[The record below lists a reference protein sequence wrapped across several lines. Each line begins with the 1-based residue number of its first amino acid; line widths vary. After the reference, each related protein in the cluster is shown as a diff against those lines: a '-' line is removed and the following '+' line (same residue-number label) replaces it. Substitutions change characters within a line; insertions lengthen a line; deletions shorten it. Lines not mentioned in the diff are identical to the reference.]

1 MRATHRLL
9 MLLSLTAT
17 AIATTGCPG
26 DGSDGPAPLIVNRST
41 PECIVLGASFPSGL
55 TALPTGGRE
64 AATAQAFPP
73 AVFGLDLER
82 EPPALLA
89 SQGIPGLPLQPSACG
104 GTRVDS
110 DSDTI
115 ADADRSDQLGFN
127 CQDPRGGTLRALRGD
142 LVLLVS
148 SAYEQVLL
156 FDPRSGRLRLAT
168 LETPAATPDFDPTS
182 WLFWPRVGTPVDR
195 SGFSTRVCVDGAGR
209 LDSLD
214 QPLGDYPQCGNLPD
228 RFFTGFTSDVLRR
241 GDRLFVSTAN
251 LLRSSTARFAPGTV
265 LVFRFDDSVDPPRIG
280 PDSSRP
286 IVFTT
291 AFNPTSLG
299 RHTTPAGRDLILI
312 GNSGA
317 IALGS
322 GPDLVRTDSSVDV
335 LDPETLTLIATIPLG
350 RAGLGFGG
358 LAIDPSG
365 RLGML
370 GSSVQRALFAIDLAA
385 LDDPMLGLGPEPLPI
400 VLDGS
405 TPGWPDARVFDD
417 ADPFLLPRRVDGPS
431 DSICTTQTS
440 VAIQSDGRFA
450 LASDFCDGTL
460 TELDLALPSMRST
473 PIDPTTVLRVS
484 RVVNAAEPIV
494 DDATGIRAI
503 DRLLIR
509 PGTPGID
516 FQGPDVHFTTGLP
529 RGATCGIRIDA
540 R

>member
-1 MRATHRLL
+1 MRAIRRLIA
-9 MLLSLTAT
+9 LLAF
-17 AIATTGCPG
+17 ATTAVVTVGCPG
-26 DGSDGPAPLIVNRST
+26 DGSDGPAPVIVNRST

-64 AATAQAFPP
+64 AAAAQAFPP

-89 SQGIPGLPLQPSACG
+89 SQGIPGLPLQASACG

-110 DSDTI
+110 DSDGL

-142 LVLLVS
+142 LVLLAS

-168 LETPAATPDFDPTS
+168 LETPAATPSFDPAS
-182 WLFWPRVGTPVDR
+182 WPFWPAVGTPVDR
-195 SGFSTRVCVDGAGR
+195 SGFSTRACVDGSG
-209 LDSLD
+209 LVDSLG
-214 QPLGDYPQCGNLPD
+214 QPLGDYPQCGNVPD

-241 GDRLFVSTAN
+241 GDRLFVTTAN

-265 LVFRFDDSVDPPRIG
+265 LVFRIDDSVDPLRVG
-280 PDSSRP
+280 PDPTRP
-286 IVFTT
+286 VIFTT
-291 AFNPTSLG
+291 AFNPTSLA
-299 RHTTPAGRDLILI
+299 RYTTPAGRDLILI

-322 GPDLVRTDSSVDV
+322 GPDLVRTDSAVDV

-350 RAGLGFGG
+350 RGGLGFDGI
-358 LAIDPSG
+358 AIEPSA
-365 RLGML
+365 RLGMV

-385 LDDPMLGLGPEPLPI
+385 LDDPMLGFGTEPLPI

-405 TPGWPDARVFDD
+405 TPGWPDARVFDN
-417 ADPFLLPRRVDGPS
+417 ADPFLLPRRADGPS

-460 TELDLALPSMRST
+460 TVLDLLLPPVRAT
-473 PIDPTTVLRVS
+473 PIDPATVLGVS
-484 RVVNAAEPIV
+484 RVVNAVAPIV
-494 DDATGIRAI
+494 DDATGLRAI

-509 PGTPGID
+509 PGIPGID